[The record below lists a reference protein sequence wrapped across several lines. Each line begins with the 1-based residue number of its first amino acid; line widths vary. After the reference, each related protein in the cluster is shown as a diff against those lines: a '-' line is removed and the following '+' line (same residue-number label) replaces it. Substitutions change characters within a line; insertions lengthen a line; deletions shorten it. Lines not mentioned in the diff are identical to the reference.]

1 MNDKMSSDPKFPL
14 LPVSFQ
20 LITHYDSPGSL
31 LNWIIG
37 YACLAFIY
45 FLSLVTL
52 ISQSDDQLCKALT

>member
-14 LPVSFQ
+14 LPVAFQ

-31 LNWIIG
+31 HNWIIG
-37 YACLAFIY
+37 YACFTFIY

-52 ISQSDDQLCKALT
+52 ISQTDDQLCKALT